1 MHSNEYS
8 ESNWENQISLFL
20 DNQLSMDEKNNFIQD
35 VQSNPVMQKALKNE
49 QKFREVLKHGIVRP
63 ECSLD
68 FEEKLKEKIG
78 V

>member
-20 DNQLSMDEKNNFIQD
+20 DNQLSVDEKNNFIQD

-49 QKFREVLKHGIVRP
+49 QKFREILKHCITPP
-63 ECSLD
+63 EFSQD

>member
-49 QKFREVLKHGIVRP
+49 QKFREVLKHGIVCLLYTSR
-63 ECSLD
+63 C
-68 FEEKLKEKIG
+68 